1 MTKKQAPTFS
11 QLSYIVTGIL
21 AAHVQRG
28 DELSQTV
35 IEKAVFA
42 TKTAAE
48 AIEDIVN
55 EYTDDEDESIKE
67 DPFKDYPWSDKEER
81 YTDLANHLRA
91 QGVTSNRRKADLINK
106 ALDVGIIYKD
116 GTKERPKYHYKG
128 LDKPLP
134 NDETR
139 DLPFEKPDNNDL
151 EF

>member
-1 MTKKQAPTFS
+1 MTRKQAPTFS

-42 TKTAAE
+42 AKTAAE

-55 EYTDDEDESIKE
+55 EYTDDEDESIKA

-91 QGVTSNRRKADLINK
+91 QGVTSNRRISEIFHESLEKGYLMKNSLTGK
-106 ALDVGIIYKD
+106 YKHS
-116 GTKERPKYHYKG
+116 EP
-128 LDKPLP
+128 
-134 NDETR
+134 
-139 DLPFEKPDNNDL
+139 
-151 EF
+151 

>member
-1 MTKKQAPTFS
+1 MSKKQAPTFS

-42 TKTAAE
+42 AKTAAE

-55 EYTDDEDESIKE
+55 EYTDDEDGRIKE

-91 QGVTSNRRKADLINK
+91 QGVTSNRRISEIFHDSLEKGYLMKNSLTGK
-106 ALDVGIIYKD
+106 YKHS
-116 GTKERPKYHYKG
+116 EP
-128 LDKPLP
+128 
-134 NDETR
+134 
-139 DLPFEKPDNNDL
+139 
-151 EF
+151 

>member
-42 TKTAAE
+42 AKTAAE

-55 EYTDDEDESIKE
+55 EYTDDEDGSIKE
-67 DPFKDYPWSDKEER
+67 DPFKGYPWSDKEER
-81 YTDLANHLRA
+81 YTDLANHLKA
-91 QGVTSNRRKADLINK
+91 QGVTSNRRISEIFHESLEKGYLVKN
-106 ALDVGIIYKD
+106 ALTGKYKHS
-116 GTKERPKYHYKG
+116 EP
-128 LDKPLP
+128 
-134 NDETR
+134 
-139 DLPFEKPDNNDL
+139 
-151 EF
+151 

>member
-1 MTKKQAPTFS
+1 MNKKQAPTFS

-42 TKTAAE
+42 AKTAAE

-55 EYTDDEDESIKE
+55 DYTDDEDGSIKE

-81 YTDLANHLRA
+81 YTDLANHLKA
-91 QGVTSNRRKADLINK
+91 KGVTSNRRISEIFHESLEKGYLVKNLLTGK
-106 ALDVGIIYKD
+106 YKHS
-116 GTKERPKYHYKG
+116 EP
-128 LDKPLP
+128 
-134 NDETR
+134 
-139 DLPFEKPDNNDL
+139 
-151 EF
+151 

>member
-11 QLSYIVTGIL
+11 QLRYIVTGIL

-42 TKTAAE
+42 AKTAAE

-55 EYTDDEDESIKE
+55 EYTDDEDDSIKT

-91 QGVTSNRRKADLINK
+91 QGVTSNRRISEIFHEQLEAGFLKKD
-106 ALDVGIIYKD
+106 ALSG
-116 GTKERPKYHYKG
+116 KYIHNAI
-128 LDKPLP
+128 P
-134 NDETR
+134 TA
-139 DLPFEKPDNNDL
+139 
-151 EF
+151 

>member
-1 MTKKQAPTFS
+1 MIKKQAPTFS

-42 TKTAAE
+42 AKTAAE

-55 EYTDDEDESIKE
+55 EYTDDEDENIKT

-81 YTDLANHLRA
+81 YTDLANYLRA
-91 QGVTSNRRKADLINK
+91 QGVTSNRRISEIFHESLEKGYLVKNSLTGK
-106 ALDVGIIYKD
+106 YKHS
-116 GTKERPKYHYKG
+116 EP
-128 LDKPLP
+128 
-134 NDETR
+134 
-139 DLPFEKPDNNDL
+139 
-151 EF
+151 

>member
-1 MTKKQAPTFS
+1 MNKKQAPTFS

-42 TKTAAE
+42 AKTAAE

-55 EYTDDEDESIKE
+55 EYTDDEDESFKT

-81 YTDLANHLRA
+81 YTDLANHLKA
-91 QGVTSNRRKADLINK
+91 QGVTSNRRISEIFHDSLEKGYLVKNSLTGK
-106 ALDVGIIYKD
+106 YKHS
-116 GTKERPKYHYKG
+116 EP
-128 LDKPLP
+128 
-134 NDETR
+134 
-139 DLPFEKPDNNDL
+139 
-151 EF
+151 

>member
-42 TKTAAE
+42 AKTAAE

-55 EYTDDEDESIKE
+55 EYTDDEDESIKT
-67 DPFKDYPWSDKEER
+67 DPFKDYPWSGKEER

-91 QGVTSNRRKADLINK
+91 QGVTSNRRISEIFHDSLEKGYLVKNSLTGK
-106 ALDVGIIYKD
+106 YKHS
-116 GTKERPKYHYKG
+116 EP
-128 LDKPLP
+128 
-134 NDETR
+134 
-139 DLPFEKPDNNDL
+139 
-151 EF
+151 

>member
-42 TKTAAE
+42 AKTAAE

-55 EYTDDEDESIKE
+55 EYTDDEDEGIKT

-91 QGVTSNRRKADLINK
+91 QGVTSNRRISEIFHESLEKGYLMKNSLTGK
-106 ALDVGIIYKD
+106 YKHS
-116 GTKERPKYHYKG
+116 ES
-128 LDKPLP
+128 
-134 NDETR
+134 
-139 DLPFEKPDNNDL
+139 
-151 EF
+151 

>member
-1 MTKKQAPTFS
+1 MTRKQAPTFS

-42 TKTAAE
+42 AKTAAE

-55 EYTDDEDESIKE
+55 EYTDDEDGSIKE

-91 QGVTSNRRKADLINK
+91 QGVTSNRRISEIFHDSLENGYLVKN
-106 ALDVGIIYKD
+106 ALTGKYKHS
-116 GTKERPKYHYKG
+116 EP
-128 LDKPLP
+128 
-134 NDETR
+134 
-139 DLPFEKPDNNDL
+139 
-151 EF
+151 

>member
-42 TKTAAE
+42 AKTAAE

-55 EYTDDEDESIKE
+55 EYTDDEDGSIKE

-91 QGVTSNRRKADLINK
+91 QGVTSNRRISEIFHESLEKGYLVKNSLTGK
-106 ALDVGIIYKD
+106 YKHS
-116 GTKERPKYHYKG
+116 EP
-128 LDKPLP
+128 
-134 NDETR
+134 
-139 DLPFEKPDNNDL
+139 
-151 EF
+151 

>member
-1 MTKKQAPTFS
+1 MIKKQAPTFS

-42 TKTAAE
+42 AKTAAE

-55 EYTDDEDESIKE
+55 EYADDEDGSIKE

-91 QGVTSNRRKADLINK
+91 QGVTSNRRISEIFHDSLEKGYLVKNSLTGK
-106 ALDVGIIYKD
+106 YKHS
-116 GTKERPKYHYKG
+116 EP
-128 LDKPLP
+128 
-134 NDETR
+134 
-139 DLPFEKPDNNDL
+139 
-151 EF
+151 

>member
-42 TKTAAE
+42 AKTAAE

-55 EYTDDEDESIKE
+55 DYTDDEDGSIKE

-81 YTDLANHLRA
+81 YTDLANHLKA
-91 QGVTSNRRKADLINK
+91 KGVTSNRRISEIFNEAREKGYLVKNLLTGK
-106 ALDVGIIYKD
+106 YKHS
-116 GTKERPKYHYKG
+116 EP
-128 LDKPLP
+128 
-134 NDETR
+134 
-139 DLPFEKPDNNDL
+139 
-151 EF
+151 

>member
-1 MTKKQAPTFS
+1 MNKKQAPTFS

-42 TKTAAE
+42 AKTAAE
-48 AIEDIVN
+48 SIEDIVN
-55 EYTDDEDESIKE
+55 EYTDDEDESIKT

-91 QGVTSNRRKADLINK
+91 QGVTSNRRISEIFHDSLENGYLVKNSLTGK
-106 ALDVGIIYKD
+106 YKHS
-116 GTKERPKYHYKG
+116 E
-128 LDKPLP
+128 L
-134 NDETR
+134 
-139 DLPFEKPDNNDL
+139 
-151 EF
+151 

>member
-42 TKTAAE
+42 AKTAAE

-55 EYTDDEDESIKE
+55 EYTDDEDGSIKT
-67 DPFKDYPWSDKEER
+67 DPFKDYPWSDKEAR
-81 YTDLANHLRA
+81 YTDLANHLKA
-91 QGVTSNRRKADLINK
+91 QGVTSNRRISEIFHDSLEKGYLIKNSLTGK
-106 ALDVGIIYKD
+106 YKHS
-116 GTKERPKYHYKG
+116 ES
-128 LDKPLP
+128 
-134 NDETR
+134 
-139 DLPFEKPDNNDL
+139 
-151 EF
+151 

>member
-42 TKTAAE
+42 AKTAAE

-55 EYTDDEDESIKE
+55 EYADDEDGSIKE

-91 QGVTSNRRKADLINK
+91 QGVTSNRRISEIFHDSLEKGYLVKNSLTGK
-106 ALDVGIIYKD
+106 YKHS
-116 GTKERPKYHYKG
+116 EP
-128 LDKPLP
+128 
-134 NDETR
+134 
-139 DLPFEKPDNNDL
+139 
-151 EF
+151 

>member
-1 MTKKQAPTFS
+1 MTKKQTPTFS

-42 TKTAAE
+42 AKTAAE

-55 EYTDDEDESIKE
+55 EYTDDEDGSIKE

-81 YTDLANHLRA
+81 YTDLANYLKA
-91 QGVTSNRRKADLINK
+91 QGVTSNRRISEIFHDSLEKGYLVKNSLTGK
-106 ALDVGIIYKD
+106 YKHS
-116 GTKERPKYHYKG
+116 EP
-128 LDKPLP
+128 
-134 NDETR
+134 
-139 DLPFEKPDNNDL
+139 
-151 EF
+151 

>member
-11 QLSYIVTGIL
+11 QLSYIVTGII

-42 TKTAAE
+42 AKTAAE

-55 EYTDDEDESIKE
+55 EYTDDEDGSIKE

-81 YTDLANHLRA
+81 YTDLANHLKA
-91 QGVTSNRRKADLINK
+91 QGVTSNRRISEIFHDSLEKGYLMKNSLTGK
-106 ALDVGIIYKD
+106 YKHS
-116 GTKERPKYHYKG
+116 EP
-128 LDKPLP
+128 
-134 NDETR
+134 
-139 DLPFEKPDNNDL
+139 
-151 EF
+151 

>member
-1 MTKKQAPTFS
+1 MTKKQTPTFS

-42 TKTAAE
+42 AKTAAE

-55 EYTDDEDESIKE
+55 EYTDDEDDSIKE

-81 YTDLANHLRA
+81 YTDLANYLKQ
-91 QGVTSNRRKADLINK
+91 QGVTSNRRISEIFHESLEKGYLVKNSLTGK
-106 ALDVGIIYKD
+106 YKHS
-116 GTKERPKYHYKG
+116 E
-128 LDKPLP
+128 L
-134 NDETR
+134 
-139 DLPFEKPDNNDL
+139 
-151 EF
+151 

>member
-1 MTKKQAPTFS
+1 MNKKQAPTFS

-42 TKTAAE
+42 AKTAAE
-48 AIEDIVN
+48 SIEDIVN
-55 EYTDDEDESIKE
+55 EYTDDEDESIKT

-91 QGVTSNRRKADLINK
+91 QGVTSNRRISEIFHDSLEKGSLMKNSLTGK
-106 ALDVGIIYKD
+106 YKHS
-116 GTKERPKYHYKG
+116 EP
-128 LDKPLP
+128 
-134 NDETR
+134 
-139 DLPFEKPDNNDL
+139 
-151 EF
+151 

>member
-28 DELSQTV
+28 DELSQAV

-42 TKTAAE
+42 AKTAAE

-55 EYTDDEDESIKE
+55 EYADDEDDNIKE

-91 QGVTSNRRKADLINK
+91 QGVTSNRRISDIFHDSLEKGYLMKNSLTGK
-106 ALDVGIIYKD
+106 YKHS
-116 GTKERPKYHYKG
+116 EP
-128 LDKPLP
+128 
-134 NDETR
+134 
-139 DLPFEKPDNNDL
+139 
-151 EF
+151 

>member
-42 TKTAAE
+42 AKTAAE

-55 EYTDDEDESIKE
+55 EYTDDEDEGIKT

-91 QGVTSNRRKADLINK
+91 QGVTSNRRISEIFHDSLEKGYLMKNSLTGK
-106 ALDVGIIYKD
+106 YKHS
-116 GTKERPKYHYKG
+116 EP
-128 LDKPLP
+128 
-134 NDETR
+134 
-139 DLPFEKPDNNDL
+139 
-151 EF
+151 

>member
-42 TKTAAE
+42 AKTAAE

-55 EYTDDEDESIKE
+55 EYTDDEDGSIKE
-67 DPFKDYPWSDKEER
+67 DPFKDYPWSDKEDR

-91 QGVTSNRRKADLINK
+91 QGVTSNRRISEIFHDSLEKGYLMKNSLTGK
-106 ALDVGIIYKD
+106 YKHS
-116 GTKERPKYHYKG
+116 EP
-128 LDKPLP
+128 
-134 NDETR
+134 
-139 DLPFEKPDNNDL
+139 
-151 EF
+151 